1 MEELEDKVE
10 DETKDHVDF
19 GGGAEFES
27 EIEAIVGAPEPTKES
42 DAVEL
47 ATWKQTRTNMTQEKH
62 QSVSENTCDPD
73 STSITRNFPKP
84 DLAVLAGR
92 IWCFYCREVGHF
104 SRNCRRETCSQHLSE
119 TVACELF
126 LPIWRNL

>member
-42 DAVEL
+42 DAVEV
-47 ATWKQTRTNMTQEKH
+47 ATWKQTRTAMTQEKH
-62 QSVSENTCDPD
+62 NRSLRTPVYQQ
-73 STSITRNFPKP
+73 PK
-84 DLAVLAGR
+84 LAGR
-92 IWCFYCREVGHF
+92 TRCYNCREVGHF
-104 SRNCRRETCSQHLSE
+104 SRNCQKKRAEASG
-119 TVACELF
+119 
-126 LPIWRNL
+126 